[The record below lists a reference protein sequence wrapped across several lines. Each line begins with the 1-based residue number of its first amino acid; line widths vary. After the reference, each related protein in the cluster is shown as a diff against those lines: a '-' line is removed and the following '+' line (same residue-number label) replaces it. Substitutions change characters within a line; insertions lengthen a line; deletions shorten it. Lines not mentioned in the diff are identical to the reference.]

1 MPQAYPANPKAVQ
14 FVTQLTLIM
23 GICQRW
29 INFMM
34 MTEGLPQDMRPFY
47 QDIEML
53 LGQAE
58 LCTFTADS
66 IEFLD
71 ATDTR
76 CQVEFHPN
84 QPYAARLFRWDDDRH
99 YELET
104 TERWIHDATGRIIT
118 PERAIEIV
126 NGMIDTYDFPP
137 RTEVDPDYRQT
148 LLDIIAKASSL
159 PTIDESIPGP
169 I

>member
-14 FVTQLTLIM
+14 FVTQLTIIM

-47 QDIEML
+47 QDIEHM
-53 LGQAE
+53 LGQVE

-66 IEFLD
+66 IEFVD
-71 ATDTR
+71 ATGTR
-76 CQVEFHPN
+76 CKVEFQPN
-84 QPYAARLFRWDDDRH
+84 QPYAARLFRWDDNRRGYLD
-99 YELET
+99 T
-104 TERWIHDATGRIIT
+104 TERWIHDDDARIVT
-118 PERAIEIV
+118 PERAIEVV
-126 NGMIDTYDFPP
+126 NRMCGSEGKAP
-137 RTEVDPDYRQT
+137 RTVADYNYQHA
-148 LLDIIAKASSL
+148 LLDIIVKACSL

>member
-34 MTEGLPQDMRPFY
+34 MTEGLPADMRPFY

-53 LGQAE
+53 MGLAE
-58 LCTFTADS
+58 TCTFTADS

-71 ATDTR
+71 ATGTR
-76 CQVEFHPN
+76 CKVEFDLAR
-84 QPYAARLFRWDDDRH
+84 PYTARLFRWDDRRGFPD
-99 YELET
+99 T
-104 TERWIHDATGRIIT
+104 TERWIQDDDGRTVT
-118 PERAIEIV
+118 PERAIEVV
-126 NGMIDTYDFPP
+126 NRMCGSENKAP
-137 RTEVDPDYRQT
+137 RTLTDYKYQRT
-148 LLDIIAKASSL
+148 LLDIIAKACSL

>member
-14 FVTQLTLIM
+14 FVTQLTLIV

-29 INFMM
+29 INLMM

-47 QDIEML
+47 QDIAML
-53 LGQAE
+53 IGLAE
-58 LCTFTADS
+58 CCTFTADS

-71 ATDTR
+71 ATGTR
-76 CQVEFHPN
+76 CKVEFDLAR
-84 QPYAARLFRWDDDRH
+84 PYTARLFRWDDNRRGH
-99 YELET
+99 LET
-104 TERWIHDATGRIIT
+104 TERWIQDDDGRVMT
-118 PERAIEIV
+118 PERAIQVV
-126 NGMIDTYDFPP
+126 NQMVDTYDGPP
-137 RTEVDPDYRQT
+137 RTVVDYNYQHT
-148 LLDIIAKASSL
+148 LLDIIAQASSL

>member
-34 MTEGLPQDMRPFY
+34 MTEGLPADMRPFY
-47 QDIEML
+47 QDIAML
-53 LGQAE
+53 IGLAE
-58 LCTFTADS
+58 SCTFTADS

-71 ATDTR
+71 ATGTR
-76 CQVEFHPN
+76 CKVEFDLAR
-84 QPYAARLFRWDDDRH
+84 PYTARLFRWDDNRRGH
-99 YELET
+99 LET
-104 TERWIHDATGRIIT
+104 TERWIQDDDGRVMT
-118 PERAIEIV
+118 PERAIQVV
-126 NGMIDTYDFPP
+126 NQMVDTYDGPP
-137 RTEVDPDYRQT
+137 RTVADYNYQHA